1 MMYPGDG
8 RQPVL
13 WRALAGGPGA
23 ANGGLMRALEPISS
37 HRSPPGEPGL
47 AARHP
52 RAARLLLALALLGG
66 ACAPAAGSAPAGGAA
81 APPAPPTAGSGGA
94 APGPPRS
101 PPPPALPAPRGV
113 PPGGV

>member
-81 APPAPPTAGSGGA
+81 APPAPPTAGSSAAAVA
-94 APGPPRS
+94 APVA
-101 PPPPALPAPRGV
+101 PAATAVPAPV
-113 PPGGV
+113 